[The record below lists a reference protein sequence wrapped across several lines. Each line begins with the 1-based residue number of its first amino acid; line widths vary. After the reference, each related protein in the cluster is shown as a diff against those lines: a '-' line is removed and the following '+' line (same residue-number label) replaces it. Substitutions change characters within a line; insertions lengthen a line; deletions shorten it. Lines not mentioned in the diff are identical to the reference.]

1 MKMIALS
8 PYFFVLLF
16 SGKVFYA
23 QADTDH
29 HAEAITINHAIAQ
42 QSGISTAPAGAGEI
56 HQTLSLYGRVVADA
70 DSVSHIRARFPG
82 TLVKVNAKL
91 GERVNKGDV
100 LAEVESNDSLRRY
113 QLTAP
118 LSGIVSERHA
128 SVGEST
134 DAQVLFTV
142 ANFDQLWA
150 ELQIFP
156 SQMAAAKV
164 GQAVSLKLGDA
175 QLSTQLTHIIPGAN
189 DQAFVLARAA
199 IDNRSALWAP
209 GMLVAAELSTS
220 RQAVPLV
227 VDNLALQSIAGI
239 TVVFVKEGNKYE
251 ARPLTLGRS
260 DSHYSEVLAGLSV
273 GENYVLTNSYVL
285 KADLQKSGAE
295 HQH

>member
-23 QADTDH
+23 QADADH
-29 HAEAITINHAIAQ
+29 HAEAITINPAIAQ

-134 DAQVLFTV
+134 GAQVLFTV

-150 ELQIFP
+150 ELRIFP

-175 QLSTQLTHIIPGAN
+175 QLSTQLTHIIPGVN

-209 GMLVAAELSTS
+209 GMLVAAELSIS
-220 RQAVPLV
+220 RQTLPLV
-227 VDNLALQSIAGI
+227 VDNLALQSIAGQ
-239 TVVFVKEGNKYE
+239 TLVFVKEGNKYE